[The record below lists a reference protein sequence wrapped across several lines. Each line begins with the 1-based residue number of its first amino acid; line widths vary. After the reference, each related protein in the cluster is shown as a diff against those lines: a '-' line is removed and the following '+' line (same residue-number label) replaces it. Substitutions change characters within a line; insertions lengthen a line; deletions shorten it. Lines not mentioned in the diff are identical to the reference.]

1 MSDQIM
7 KRILRYKYEMTM
19 IWLWD
24 DCEMNDDKFEMNIQ
38 LLYDDMSSQDEI
50 LCIWLHKKVSVSQ
63 WVS

>member
-1 MSDQIM
+1 MFMIWQWYDND
-7 KRILRYKYEMTM
+7 MTVR
-19 IWLWD
+19 WLWD
-24 DCEMNDDKFEMNIQ
+24 DCEMTDDKFEMTMQ